1 MMRRAHELGNRN
13 KNLSDT
19 NTMRKFEKWK
29 KMKKSILNSDFTNAF
44 IQINNS
50 ETKKTENH
58 FSSHHHSNS
67 YHTPFAKGEDCSRGT
82 ENIW

>member
-1 MMRRAHELGNRN
+1 
-13 KNLSDT
+13 
-19 NTMRKFEKWK
+19 
-29 KMKKSILNSDFTNAF
+29 MKKSILNSDFTNAF

-82 ENIW
+82 ENIC